1 MDLCETKNN
10 GKESTEANEA
20 SKKIGSIKLKEQNNT
35 LGDNETINILKQN
48 ISEISPLSVLL
59 QKY

>member
-20 SKKIGSIKLKEQNNT
+20 SKKIDSKLKEQNNT